1 MANRVKFDVI
11 DCGIGNPYQF
21 FVDDVLSAITEG
33 NTYYFEREF
42 NIRIPSGCYTV
53 TSEII
58 GDPGPANMILVGD
71 PYTDCPECFY
81 DTSLYVLV
89 KSCNRLS
96 LNSFPIPLSA
106 FTGTLNE
113 GDVYYM
119 SFTYQNRTS
128 SGCFEIGKYGSNP
141 DEELGIVDTSPIP
154 QTTCDSCYADN
165 SFVYEVIDCVEGL
178 SKYVQLPNDDYIGH
192 LITYEEIF
200 LGQQFCGVVGAISEG
215 ATPDITLIAD
225 LGEYLDPVQCEEC
238 LSQVT
243 NKRIITNCLT
253 GVDQVVWASTLF
265 GEQDVS
271 NLSTSLGCFEVGPL
285 TESAVTINT
294 FLNFDPQPTCTDCI
308 ECTGIIYDYSSCTN
322 TGPVSLFTTSYT
334 GSSTLTIGYN
344 GPFTGTTNSLRGGG
358 AKFTVFVDGAG
369 LYIDTYLNNGG
380 YRYDIGDEI
389 VIDGSLF
396 GGITGVDD
404 VTITV
409 TDVILTGSFNSYQYV
424 ENPIGTTLFIPWLDD
439 CIEITDYYNSD
450 LSTTSPV
457 YSFNSLTDC
466 SICTGSTNYVW
477 LATECLQGFEAIV
490 TTTSLVGPGDIVKVQ
505 KGSSGLE
512 FDCFTLSEPYD
523 PSMGQYPV
531 FNSITTD
538 SYQTCDECNS
548 SIKIG
553 ISITECD
560 GSNQRYVNVSL
571 NDYATMTYDGTYI
584 INLDQYGKCYQVV
597 STCPLNGDYPEI
609 SIRSFYYNCIE
620 CVTDNTRQPRNAGIE
635 VTVCVELCDQSVV
648 SVTPPHPVWTDGFG
662 TEVTQL
668 DMITLGGPNGLNN

>member
-1 MANRVKFDVI
+1 MASVVKFDVFGCSDSLI
-11 DCGIGNPYQF
+11 YNF
-21 FVDDVLSAITEG
+21 FVDDPLSAITSG
-33 NTYYFEREF
+33 STYYFET
-42 NIRIPSGCYTV
+42 IDGRIPSGCYTV
-53 TSEII
+53 TTSPVSE
-58 GDPGPANMILVGD
+58 LVI
-71 PYTDCPECFY
+71 PTMSLVNKYNNCPECLY
-81 DTSLYVLV
+81 DTSLYVLIQ
-89 KSCNRLS
+89 SCNPNS
-96 LNSFPIPLSA
+96 VDSFPIPISA

-119 SFTYQNRTS
+119 LFTYENKPF
-128 SGCFEIGKYGSNP
+128 SGCFTIGKYGSDP
-141 DEELGIVDTSPIP
+141 GIKLGIVTTSPLP
-154 QTTCDSCYADN
+154 QTTCDSCYAEN
-165 SFVYEVIDCVEGL
+165 SFVYEVTDCVEGL
-178 SKYVQLPNDDYIGH
+178 VKYIQLPNSSYVNH
-192 LITYEEIF
+192 LITYEESF
-200 LGQQFCGVVGAISEG
+200 LGQQFCGVVTIVSEG

-225 LGEYLDPVQCEEC
+225 LGEFVDRIQCEEC

-253 GVDQVVWASTLF
+253 GVDQVVWSSTLL

-322 TGPVSLFTTSYT
+322 TGPVHLFTASYT
-334 GSSTLTIGYN
+334 GSSTLTIGYS

-358 AKFTVFVDGAG
+358 ATFTIFADGVG
-369 LYIDTYLNNGG
+369 TYIDTYLNNGG

-409 TDVILTGSFNSYQYV
+409 TDVILTGSFNFFQYV
-424 ENPIGTTLFIPWLDD
+424 QNSIGTTLFLPWLDD
-439 CIEITDYYNSD
+439 CVEITDYYNSD
-450 LSTTSPV
+450 SFTTPV
-457 YSFNSLTDC
+457 FSFNSLSDC

-477 LATECLQGFEAIV
+477 LATECLTGFQSIV
-490 TTTSLVGPGDIVKVQ
+490 TTTSSVGPGDIVKVQ
-505 KGSSGLE
+505 YGSSGLE

-523 PSMGQYPV
+523 PSMGSYPT

-548 SIKIG
+548 SVKIG
-553 ISITECD
+553 ISIAECD

-571 NDYATMTYDGTYI
+571 NDYATITYNGSYI
-584 INLDQYGKCYQVV
+584 INLDQYGKCYTVV
-597 STCPLNGDYPEI
+597 STCPLNGNYPEV

-648 SVTPPHPVWTDGFG
+648 SVTPPHPVWTDGYG
-662 TEVTQL
+662 TQVTQL